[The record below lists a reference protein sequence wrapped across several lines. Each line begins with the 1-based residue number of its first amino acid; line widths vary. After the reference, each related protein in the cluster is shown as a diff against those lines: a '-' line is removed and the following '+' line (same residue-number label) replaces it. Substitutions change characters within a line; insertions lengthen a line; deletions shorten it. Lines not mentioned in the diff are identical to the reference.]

1 MANPLISNKG
11 RLLLVEDDALL
22 RDAISNLLRG
32 EGYAVDEA
40 AKGSDALDWLNRQT
54 YNTVILDLVLP
65 EPDVQ
70 GIDVLA
76 QIKAEKSHL
85 PVIAFSGKASNN
97 IVLRTIELGV
107 DTFLL
112 KYLTDLDVLLDVVA
126 KCVHKDKLTNN
137 ISQYLQDEGEY
148 FNIKGIT
155 GDMHIYVMQYVMYFE
170 MYLWRFKEIKARL
183 SIFSDGN
190 DVKVKFHSAL
200 SQERIFELFREYLSF
215 TEQGLPAEGLFSQ
228 PVLAKD
234 KQLLTRQLEEQI
246 QHFTTSISQAFYLF
260 SEKRKPG
267 VHATGSEYALN
278 ISNIIKGLH
287 PKRRDFAAEQ
297 LLQEAH
303 SIVASASGL
312 LMENNII
319 PAGHALMEFCHKY
332 GLASLH
338 ESIAIL
344 LRKYDQTANEHLC
357 GIITAGE
364 YDRQLNQILNSFI
377 FEVIP
382 AVEQFPLSQRA

>member
-1 MANPLISNKG
+1 MATPLISNKG
-11 RLLLVEDDALL
+11 RLLLVEDDGLL

-32 EGYAVDEA
+32 EGYVVDEA
-40 AKGSDALDWLNRQT
+40 AKGSEALNLLGRQT

-65 EPDVQ
+65 EPAFQ
-70 GIDVLA
+70 GITVLER
-76 QIKAEKSHL
+76 IKAEKSQL

-97 IVLRTIELGV
+97 IVLRSIELGV

-126 KCVHKDKLTNN
+126 KCIQKDKLTNN

-148 FNIKGIT
+148 FNIQGIT

-183 SIFSDGN
+183 SIFSDGH

-200 SQERIFELFREYLSF
+200 PQERVFELFREYLSF
-215 TEQGLPAEGLFSQ
+215 TEHGLPAEGLFAQ
-228 PVLAKD
+228 PVPGKD
-234 KQLLTRQLEEQI
+234 KQLLIRQLEEQI

-260 SEKRKPG
+260 SEKRKAG
-267 VHATGSEYALN
+267 AHTTNSEYALN

-287 PKRRDFAAEQ
+287 PKRRDFAVEQ
-297 LLQEAH
+297 LLKEAH
-303 SIVASASGL
+303 SMVALASGL

-319 PAGHALMEFCHKY
+319 PAGHTLMEFCHKY
-332 GLASLH
+332 GLDQLH
-338 ESIAIL
+338 ESIGL
-344 LRKYDQTANEHLC
+344 LLHQYDQTANDHLC
-357 GIITAGE
+357 GIIPAAE
-364 YDRQLNQILNSFI
+364 YDRQLNQILNAFI
-377 FEVIP
+377 FEIIP
-382 AVEQFPLSQRA
+382 AVEQFPLQQRA